1 MKICP
6 NCGAENSDGALK
18 CVLCDYEFDD
28 LDSDTF
34 EDNTETNYH
43 ETSDNKPAHKAN
55 DNADDERISSDFTA
69 KEKKS
74 PVGYVIAGI
83 IAVLLIGGGILG
95 GMFLM
100 KNKEDKSDKNE
111 STVSNDTSV
120 TDTYSMTSDTAT
132 IVPDITETDEIPNV
146 QTDIGQE
153 NKISS
158 ETVFS
163 CSKDEV
169 NSKYLEIIN
178 GMDFIIPHR
187 GFMTDF
193 NGDGVNEMIVPEVSD
208 MTYKLYY
215 YDGGSVKSCSFGS
228 FMALDNFT
236 MFSVDGDDGKK
247 YIYYRDNY
255 SYKSK
260 QGYFSLDKMSEI
272 DILMNFTDAGS
283 GTADWSI
290 CYNGTE
296 DYAQGTD
303 NVDKVYGET
312 KNCYSKI
319 LESFNKYGFGISD
332 SSKYNSIDGLYYDDL
347 VKILGGSSTQETTKA
362 AAPKATASISV
373 EPQSINGNGTCLL
386 MTVSGNYS
394 YYTYEIY
401 ADCEGQKNT
410 LRKSGTSYDKSYTY
424 EDGST
429 VSNFVFYV
437 TPYNADGI
445 AGERTSINYNGP
457 MSLPPS
463 NASVINSCTKYG
475 TINSP
480 SGSKVDGLT
489 RSYLIDGGA
498 ATYERHDLTHGWHI
512 TAVNE
517 YYDGS
522 TYWYEL
528 YDSDDGDY
536 YGWVASYNISFY

>member
-34 EDNTETNYH
+34 EDNTETDYH

-55 DNADDERISSDFTA
+55 DNADDERISSDFTE

-120 TDTYSMTSDTAT
+120 TDTSSMTSDTAT
-132 IVPDITETDEIPNV
+132 TVPDITETDEIPNV

-187 GFMTDF
+187 GFMTDL

-215 YDGGSVKSCSFGS
+215 YDGGSVKLCSFGS

-290 CYNGTE
+290 YYNGTE

-347 VKILGGSSTQETTKA
+347 VKKLGGNVSVATTKA
-362 AAPKATASISV
+362 AAPKAKITASLV
-373 EPQSINGNGTCLL
+373 EEPALQGV
-386 MTVSGNYS
+386 TVYLVVTGDYSSYS
-394 YYTYEIY
+394 YKKYEY
-401 ADCEGQKNT
+401 DPGGSYSTNE
-410 LRKSGTSYDKSYTY
+410 GTSSAGKLEITAFS
-424 EDGST
+424 GG
-429 VSNFVFYV
+429 VSKVVVDV
-437 TPYNADGI
+437 TPYNSDGI
-445 AGERTSINYNGP
+445 AGDTVSATYVPG
-457 MSLPPS
+457 SGGSS
-463 NASVINSCTKYG
+463 NNKAVTSCTKYG
-475 TINSP
+475 TIYSP
-480 SGSKVDGLT
+480 SGNKVDGLT

-498 ATYERHDLTHGWHI
+498 ATYERHDLTHGWHV
-512 TAVNE
+512 TAVNQ
-517 YYDGS
+517 YFDGS
-522 TYWYEL
+522 SYWYEL

-536 YGWVASYNISFY
+536 YGWVAAGNISFY